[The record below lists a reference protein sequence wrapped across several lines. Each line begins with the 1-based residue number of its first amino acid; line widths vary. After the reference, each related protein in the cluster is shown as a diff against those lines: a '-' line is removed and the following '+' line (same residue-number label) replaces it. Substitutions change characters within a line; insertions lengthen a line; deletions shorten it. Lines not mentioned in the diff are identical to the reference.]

1 VRSST
6 ASDALI
12 PEMRRILWGIDP
24 QVAIPT
30 LKSMD
35 EQVGDSVAT
44 ERFQAIV
51 LTSFGAAALLLA
63 LLGVYGVLVYS
74 HPSPEKRLEA
84 STR

>member
-1 VRSST
+1 
-6 ASDALI
+6 
-12 PEMRRILWGIDP
+12 
-24 QVAIPT
+24 
-30 LKSMD
+30 MD